1 MATRLWIT
9 TPIARLS
16 RIWAPTLDYSSTWGN
31 WNFNLGPNDWDFLSI
46 HLLLTLTKTG
56 QHSLPPHI
64 WPQELHQGLL
74 NSADGVLSL
83 IPILPQIDK
92 DAWLPNPNE
101 IFPNLQEEPSI
112 HPQNEVN
119 ALLHPYWRNAWLQNP
134 NEIFPNL
141 QKEFCIHPP
150 AKVNP
155 LLYPHWRNAYLT
167 PLHPLLVEYIIP
179 SVTHGIPYWTTR
191 VCVIRSNE
199 TPQSLPLISLT
210 SPEPTRH

>member
-1 MATRLWIT
+1 MLDPISSNQAIGTATRPWIT
-9 TPIARLS
+9 TPTARLS

-46 HLLLTLTKTG
+46 RLLLTLTKTG
-56 QHSLPPHI
+56 QHSLPPYI

-74 NSADGVLSL
+74 NSADGVLLL

-134 NEIFPNL
+134 DEIFPNL

-150 AKVNP
+150 
-155 LLYPHWRNAYLT
+155 
-167 PLHPLLVEYIIP
+167 
-179 SVTHGIPYWTTR
+179 VTHGIPYWTAWVHIT
-191 VCVIRSNE
+191 RSNE

-210 SPEPTRH
+210 SSEPTRH

>member
-1 MATRLWIT
+1 MLDPISSNQAIGTATRPWIT
-9 TPIARLS
+9 TPTARLS
-16 RIWAPTLDYSSTWGN
+16 RIWAPTLDYSSMWGN

-46 HLLLTLTKTG
+46 SLLLTLTKTG

-64 WPQELHQGLL
+64 WPQELRQGLL

-119 ALLHPYWRNAWLQNP
+119 ALYTPILEECVAYAIATPFSV
-134 NEIFPNL
+134 E
-141 QKEFCIHPP
+141 PP
-150 AKVNP
+150 CRHSTSASNGFWHYTRFSGSLSSLDITNGNRSHNKP
-155 LLYPHWRNAYLT
+155 L
-167 PLHPLLVEYIIP
+167 E
-179 SVTHGIPYWTTR
+179 
-191 VCVIRSNE
+191 
-199 TPQSLPLISLT
+199 LI
-210 SPEPTRH
+210 